1 MNKIAKSL
9 KKFPNSGLRSINL
22 SYNTFDFDM
31 TRALMDNKNVLTLDN
46 NVLESLRFIQN
57 MIEYISKS
65 QTINHL
71 DISGMGFHTEFG

>member
-22 SYNTFDFDM
+22 SYNTFDFEL
-31 TRALMDNKNVLTLDN
+31 TRALMDEKDDLVLDD
-46 NVLESLRFIQN
+46 NVLESLRFVQN

-71 DISGMGFHTEFG
+71 DLSGMGFHTEFG